1 MAKRKSNRAARRL
14 LARRKCPNSFRIS
27 NRRWMVFGSNYPF
40 ILEFAKP
47 SRSQRRA
54 KRLVEE
60 TRIERHFEANCLAG
74 MNDDLAWAEA
84 VKTVKG

>member
-14 LARRKCPNSFRIS
+14 LCMPVWMS
-27 NRRWMVFGSNYPF
+27 NRKQMSSWPSTIYTVYFSDKV
-40 ILEFAKP
+40 KP

>member
-14 LARRKCPNSFRIS
+14 LCMPVWMS
-27 NRRWMVFGSNYPF
+27 NRKQMSSWPSTIYTVYFSDKV
-40 ILEFAKP
+40 KP

-60 TRIERHFEANCLAG
+60 MRIERHFEANCLAG

-84 VKTVKG
+84 VKTIKG

>member
-14 LARRKCPNSFRIS
+14 LCMPVWLS
-27 NRRWMVFGSNYPF
+27 NRKQMSSWPSTIYTVYFSDKV
-40 ILEFAKP
+40 KP

-74 MNDDLAWAEA
+74 VNDYLAWAEA

>member
-14 LARRKCPNSFRIS
+14 LGVTAWNCLRIS
-27 NRRWMVFGSNYPF
+27 NRRLLHIYSGKQH
-40 ILEFAKP
+40 IKP

-54 KRLVEE
+54 KRLVEDM
-60 TRIERHFEANCLAG
+60 RIERHFEANCLAG

-84 VKTVKG
+84 VKAVKG